1 MGPLAQIAF
10 KHSDADY
17 KKHLSEA
24 MHVQLDPTMPRR
36 VYEISEAFPADEFEG
51 KLPHSKVFIENFM
64 SVKTEDGHSPVGLL
78 VMRDDDAGL
87 GDDGSI
93 YVFASFAEPT
103 ENGSIGRA
111 LFGYRPRTRTI
122 SFDINR
128 TAGRTEEEVEKSEDF
143 EEACAQAAALDVLFM
158 LMCEPRYVRQTPMS
172 KLKRQMAGKKIGQK
186 ALRHTWVKLGWAI
199 GADVKAKADPGGT
212 APAKAFHM
220 VRAHWRNYGD
230 RQTAKAER
238 RAGRDGWWVW
248 VDSHFSGN
256 PALGEIK
263 HHYQPKLDDAKSAR
277 VVRDVLMAKA
287 LNQLG

>member
-1 MGPLAQIAF
+1 MGPMAQIAF
-10 KHSDADY
+10 RYSDSDFRN
-17 KKHLSEA
+17 HLSEA
-24 MHVQLDPTMPRR
+24 MHVTLDETMPKR
-36 VYEISEAFPADEFEG
+36 VYDISAAFPADEFEG

-64 SVKTEDGHSPVGLL
+64 SAPLNGETVPVGLL
-78 VMRDDDAGL
+78 VMRDDESDT
-87 GDDGSI
+87 I
-93 YVFASFAEPT
+93 YVFASFHRPT
-103 ENGSIGRA
+103 DAGSIGQA
-111 LFGYRPRTRTI
+111 LFGYKPKSRTI
-122 SFDINR
+122 SFDKNR
-128 TAGRTEEEVEKSEDF
+128 TAGRTEAQVEKSEDF
-143 EEACAQAAALDVLFM
+143 EESCAQAAALDVLFM
-158 LMCEPRYVRQTPMS
+158 LMCEPRYVKQTPVS
-172 KLKRQMAGKKIGQK
+172 RLKRQMAGKKIGQK